1 MKSVDVR
8 RLCTAFALRNIG
20 MLRALVPNEKVN
32 KIDYSL
38 YNTRADA
45 IEEKIFSKWDVNPMR
60 LRFAI
65 QRGGGNF

>member
-1 MKSVDVR
+1 MNN
-8 RLCTAFALRNIG
+8 LE
-20 MLRALVPNEKVN
+20 PNEKVN

-45 IEEKIFSKWDVNPMR
+45 IEEKIFTKWDVNPMR